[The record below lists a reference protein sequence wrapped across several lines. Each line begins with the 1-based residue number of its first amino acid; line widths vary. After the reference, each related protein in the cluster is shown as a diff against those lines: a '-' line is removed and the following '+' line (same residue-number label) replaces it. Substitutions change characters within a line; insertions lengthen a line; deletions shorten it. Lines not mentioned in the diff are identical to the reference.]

1 MTNTREC
8 TSADRSRWIYR
19 GQVINVREETV
30 LDGDGNEQ
38 TSHVIEYPS
47 SVCVVPAF
55 EDGTLMLVRQFRK
68 TAEQFLLEVPAGKM
82 EAGELPEPAALREL
96 QEEIG
101 HTAGRLIPLASFYT
115 EPALCTQRMHVFLAR
130 DLSPARLEADEDEF
144 IDTRRVPVAQIPEM
158 IADASIRDAKSI
170 AALLL
175 AIRVMGD
182 N

>member
-1 MTNTREC
+1 MTDMRES
-8 TSADRSRWIYR
+8 TLVNQSRWIFR
-19 GQVINVREETV
+19 GQVVNVREDTV
-30 LDGDGNEQ
+30 LSDDGTQQ
-38 TSHVIEYPS
+38 TTHVIEYPS

-55 EDGTLMLVRQFRK
+55 EDRSLMLVRQFRK
-68 TAEQFLLEVPAGKM
+68 TTEQFLLEVPAGKM
-82 EAGELPEPAALREL
+82 ETCELPENAALREL

-101 HTAGRLIPLASFYT
+101 HTAGRLTPLASFYT

-130 DLSPARLEADEDEF
+130 ELSPARLTADEDEF
-144 IDTRRVPVAQIPEM
+144 IDTRRVAVTEIPGM
-158 IADASIRDAKSI
+158 IADGSIRDAKSI

>member
-1 MTNTREC
+1 MTRTVE
-8 TSADRSRWIYR
+8 TSAAPTTRWIYR

-30 LDGDGNEQ
+30 ICDDGSLD
-38 TSHVIEYPS
+38 TTHVIEYPS
-47 SVCVVPAF
+47 SVCVVPVF

-68 TAEQFLLEVPAGKM
+68 TTEQFLLEVPAGKM
-82 EAGELPEPAALREL
+82 EPGEPPETAAVREL

-101 HTAGRLIPLASFYT
+101 HTAGHLFPLASFYT
-115 EPALCTQRMHVFLAR
+115 EPALCTQRMHVFLANN
-130 DLSPARLEADEDEF
+130 LSPSRLAADDDEF
-144 IDTRRVPVAQIPEM
+144 IDARRVPVAEIPSM
-158 IADASIRDAKSI
+158 ITDGTIRDAKSI